1 MFFVKNPSYRK
12 MIQES
17 PKTILIIE
25 DDATTRTLYVR
36 GLEAEG
42 FHTIGAENGVVGIQ
56 KAQAYLPDL
65 VVCDIVMPDMDG
77 YSVLHK
83 MRQDPVT
90 AIIPFIFL
98 TGSNNQTDVRKGM
111 ELGADDYLTKPST
124 LEQLLKA
131 IAIRLEKQSFLHL
144 WYATKSHQMPEIR
157 PTQTTPSVTSESI
170 FPAIP
175 NLKEVF
181 DYIEAHYHLGIT
193 LSNVAEAVGYSP
205 AYLTS
210 RVRDKTGETVNGW
223 IVKRRM
229 AAARPL
235 LKDTD
240 QTIEQIATKLGYQ
253 NACHFSRQ
261 FRQYHGI
268 PPKTWRNKNQAFQVL
283 SSNQNPQHENYAP
296 LSRG

>member
-1 MFFVKNPSYRK
+1 MKK
-12 MIQES
+12 
-17 PKTILIIE
+17 ILIIE
-25 DDATTRTLYVR
+25 DDATTRNLYLR
-36 GLEAEG
+36 GLKAEG
-42 FHTIGAENGVVGIQ
+42 FNTIDAENGLIGIE
-56 KAQAYLPDL
+56 KAQTYLPDL
-65 VVCDIVMPDMDG
+65 VVCDIAMPDMDG
-77 YSVLHK
+77 YTVLNI
-83 MRQDPVT
+83 MRRHSST

-98 TGSNNQTDVRKGM
+98 TGSDNKTDIRKGM

-124 LEQLLKA
+124 LEELVKA
-131 IAIRLEKQSFLHL
+131 ITIRLEKQSLL
-144 WYATKSHQMPEIR
+144 CSWYGTESHQMPESV
-157 PTQTTPSVTSESI
+157 PANTTPSDTENSI

-175 NLKEVF
+175 HLKEVF
-181 DYIEAHYHLGIT
+181 DYIEANYHRGIT

-210 RVRDKTGETVNGW
+210 SVAKKTGETVNGW
-223 IVKRRM
+223 IVRRRM

-268 PPKTWRNKNQAFQVL
+268 PPKTWRNQNQVSQIFTTKKPQL
-283 SSNQNPQHENYAP
+283 INPRSEHQNYAP
-296 LSRG
+296 LVRS

>member
-1 MFFVKNPSYRK
+1 

-17 PKTILIIE
+17 TKTILIIE
-25 DDATTRTLYVR
+25 DDATTRNLYAK

-42 FHTIGAENGVVGIQ
+42 FNTIVAENGLVGIE
-56 KAQAYLPDL
+56 KALTYLPDL

-77 YSVLHK
+77 YSVLQR

-98 TGSNNQTDVRKGM
+98 TGSDHQTDVRKGM
-111 ELGADDYLTKPST
+111 ELGADDYLTKPCT

-131 IAIRLEKQSFLHL
+131 IAIRLEKQSLLHR
-144 WYATKSHQMPEIR
+144 WYATKSHQMPESV
-157 PTQTTPSVTSESI
+157 PADTTPSVTSNSI

-175 NLKEVF
+175 HLKEVF
-181 DYIEAHYHLGIT
+181 DYIEANYHRGIT

-210 RVRDKTGETVNGW
+210 RVNKKTGQTVNGW

-229 AAARPL
+229 AAARL
-235 LKDTD
+235 LLRDSD
-240 QTIEQIATKLGYQ
+240 QTIEQISTALGYQ

-261 FRQYHGI
+261 FRQDHGI
-268 PPKTWRNKNQAFQVL
+268 PPKTWRNQNQLSQVF
-283 SSNQNPQHENYAP
+283 SSEKKPQMINSHPEHENYAP
-296 LSRG
+296 LGLG

>member
-1 MFFVKNPSYRK
+1 

-25 DDATTRTLYVR
+25 DHASTRSLYVR
-36 GLEAEG
+36 GLEDEG
-42 FHTIGAENGVVGIQ
+42 FKTIGAENGRVGVE
-56 KAQAYLPDL
+56 KAQTYLPDL

-77 YSVLHK
+77 YSVLQR

-98 TGSNNQTDVRKGM
+98 TGSDHQTDVRKGM

-131 IAIRLEKQSFLHL
+131 IAIRLEKQSLLHY
-144 WYATKSHQMPEIR
+144 WYATKSHQMPESILA
-157 PTQTTPSVTSESI
+157 QTTKSVTSELI

-175 NLKEVF
+175 HLKEVF
-181 DYIEAHYHLGIT
+181 DYIEANYHRGIT
-193 LSNVAEAVGYSP
+193 LSTVAEAVGYSP

-210 RVRDKTGETVNGW
+210 RVKKKTGETVNGW

-229 AAARPL
+229 AAARL
-235 LKDTD
+235 LLRDSD
-240 QTIEQIATKLGYQ
+240 QTIEQIATALGYQ

-261 FRQYHGI
+261 FRQDHGI
-268 PPKTWRNKNQAFQVL
+268 PPKIWRNQNQFSQVL
-283 SSNQNPQHENYAP
+283 SSEKPQIVNTHPQYEHYAP
-296 LSRG
+296 LGRG

>member
-1 MFFVKNPSYRK
+1 

-17 PKTILIIE
+17 TKTILIIE
-25 DDATTRTLYVR
+25 DDAKTRNLYVM

-42 FHTIGAENGVVGIQ
+42 FNTIVAENGLVGIE
-56 KAQAYLPDL
+56 KAQTYLPDL
-65 VVCDIVMPDMDG
+65 VVCDIVMPDMNG
-77 YSVLHK
+77 YGVLQR

-98 TGSNNQTDVRKGM
+98 TGSDDQTDVRKGM

-131 IAIRLEKQSFLHL
+131 IAIRLEKQSLLHR
-144 WYATKSHQMPEIR
+144 WYATKSHQMTESLPAD
-157 PTQTTPSVTSESI
+157 TTSSVTSDSI

-175 NLKEVF
+175 NLKEIF
-181 DYIEAHYHLGIT
+181 DYIEANYHRGIT

-210 RVRDKTGETVNGW
+210 RVNKKTGTTVNGW

-229 AAARPL
+229 AAARL
-235 LKDTD
+235 LLRDSD
-240 QTIEQIATKLGYQ
+240 QSIEQIATKLGYQ

-261 FRQYHGI
+261 FRQDHGI
-268 PPKTWRNKNQAFQVL
+268 PPKIWRNQNQLSQVL
-283 SSNQNPQHENYAP
+283 SNEKKPQMIKPHPQQENYAP